1 MDSVNMYIYI
11 PVTMKMKRILRRLF
25 MPVTIKDVAALAGVS
40 PSTVS
45 RTCKDHP
52 SISRQTKEKVRQ
64 AMAKLGYE
72 PNFQASSLA
81 TQNSRTVGIILPP
94 SEWEAYQN
102 PFYLEMIR
110 GISQYCNQ
118 KQYINTVI
126 TGQNEDEIL
135 QAIKTMARTG
145 LAEGFIVLYSREQ
158 DPVLDYLYEEGLLY
172 VLIGKACRN
181 VNQTIYV
188 DNDNVLAGRE
198 AAEYLLNLGHVRIAC
213 LSGDHSLLYNHDR
226 KMGYMLALAERGI
239 PFDGQLCVEV
249 PSVPE
254 EQDQALAAL
263 FAREDRPTAVLVSD
277 DILAVALEKACIGL
291 GLSIPGDVSILS
303 FNNSLL
309 ARLTFPPLT
318 SVDVNA
324 CQLGIEAAAQMISHV
339 ENPELVATKII
350 VPHHLVERESCAG
363 AGGVCGD

>member
-1 MDSVNMYIYI
+1 
-11 PVTMKMKRILRRLF
+11 

-52 SISRQTKEKVRQ
+52 SISRQPKEKVRQ

-172 VLIGKACRN
+172 VLIGKA
-181 VNQTIYV
+181 
-188 DNDNVLAGRE
+188 
-198 AAEYLLNLGHVRIAC
+198 
-213 LSGDHSLLYNHDR
+213 
-226 KMGYMLALAERGI
+226 
-239 PFDGQLCVEV
+239 
-249 PSVPE
+249 
-254 EQDQALAAL
+254 
-263 FAREDRPTAVLVSD
+263 
-277 DILAVALEKACIGL
+277 
-291 GLSIPGDVSILS
+291 
-303 FNNSLL
+303 
-309 ARLTFPPLT
+309 
-318 SVDVNA
+318 
-324 CQLGIEAAAQMISHV
+324 
-339 ENPELVATKII
+339 
-350 VPHHLVERESCAG
+350 
-363 AGGVCGD
+363 

>member
-45 RTCKDHP
+45 RTCRDHP
-52 SISRQTKEKVRQ
+52 SISRRTKEKVRQ

-126 TGQNEDEIL
+126 TGQNEDEVL

-213 LSGDHSLLYNHDR
+213 LSGDHFLLYNHDR

-254 EQDQALAAL
+254 EQDQAL
-263 FAREDRPTAVLVSD
+263 
-277 DILAVALEKACIGL
+277 EKTSIGL

-309 ARLTFPPLT
+309 SRLTFPPLT

-363 AGGVCGD
+363 TGRLCGDWDTETI

>member
-1 MDSVNMYIYI
+1 M
-11 PVTMKMKRILRRLF
+11 
-25 MPVTIKDVAALAGVS
+25 
-40 PSTVS
+40 
-45 RTCKDHP
+45 
-52 SISRQTKEKVRQ
+52 
-64 AMAKLGYE
+64 
-72 PNFQASSLA
+72 
-81 TQNSRTVGIILPP
+81 
-94 SEWEAYQN
+94 
-102 PFYLEMIR
+102 
-110 GISQYCNQ
+110 
-118 KQYINTVI
+118 
-126 TGQNEDEIL
+126 
-135 QAIKTMARTG
+135 
-145 LAEGFIVLYSREQ
+145 
-158 DPVLDYLYEEGLLY
+158 
-172 VLIGKACRN
+172 LIGKACRN

-277 DILAVALEKACIGL
+277 DILAVALEKVCIGL

-350 VPHHLVERESCAG
+350 VPHHMVERESCTG
-363 AGGVCGD
+363 AGGFCGD

>member
-1 MDSVNMYIYI
+1 
-11 PVTMKMKRILRRLF
+11 

-81 TQNSRTVGIILPP
+81 TQNSRTIGIILPP
-94 SEWEAYQN
+94 SQWEAYQN
-102 PFYLEMIR
+102 AFYLEVIR

-118 KQYINTVI
+118 KQYINTVV

-135 QAIKTMARTG
+135 KVIKNMARTG
-145 LAEGFIVLYSREQ
+145 LAEGFIVLYSKEQ

-172 VLIGKACRN
+172 VLIGKAYRN

-198 AAEYLLNLGHVRIAC
+198 TAAYLLSLGHERIAY
-213 LSGDHSLLYNHDR
+213 LSGDHS
-226 KMGYMLALAERGI
+226 
-239 PFDGQLCVEV
+239 F
-249 PSVPE
+249 
-254 EQDQALAAL
+254 
-263 FAREDRPTAVLVSD
+263 FA
-277 DILAVALEKACIGL
+277 EKAKFLHKLLIIFILDAICRTNLHQIGARRECGRRSTL
-291 GLSIPGDVSILS
+291 GRGESVCVKNTCGGNIFVPKLRSYCGDVHAS
-303 FNNSLL
+303 
-309 ARLTFPPLT
+309 
-318 SVDVNA
+318 
-324 CQLGIEAAAQMISHV
+324 
-339 ENPELVATKII
+339 
-350 VPHHLVERESCAG
+350 
-363 AGGVCGD
+363 

>member
-1 MDSVNMYIYI
+1 
-11 PVTMKMKRILRRLF
+11 

-226 KMGYMLALAERGI
+226 KWGICWPWQSGVFLLTASCVWRCLLCRRSRTRPWRPCSQGRTDPRPYWSAMTYWQWPWRRHVLVWGCPYRGMYPSCPLTI
-239 PFDGQLCVEV
+239 PFSPDS
-249 PSVPE
+249 P
-254 EQDQALAAL
+254 
-263 FAREDRPTAVLVSD
+263 FRP
-277 DILAVALEKACIGL
+277 
-291 GLSIPGDVSILS
+291 
-303 FNNSLL
+303 
-309 ARLTFPPLT
+309 
-318 SVDVNA
+318 
-324 CQLGIEAAAQMISHV
+324 
-339 ENPELVATKII
+339 
-350 VPHHLVERESCAG
+350 
-363 AGGVCGD
+363 